1 MESKGKTPEHNANEQ
16 GYKVTGDGN
25 VPNDISAAGNR
36 SFQEN
41 PHAVHA
47 KSSEDIPGTEF
58 NTGDKAFHDS
68 SKEDFVKT
76 VSSVHHAES
85 ESESESGL
93 HVDLSYKTPDGD
105 R

>member
-1 MESKGKTPEHNANEQ
+1 MESKGKTPEHNAHEQ

-41 PHAVHA
+41 PHAVRD
-47 KSSEDIPGTEF
+47 KSTQDIPGTEF

-68 SKEDFVKT
+68 SKQDFVKT
-76 VSSVHHAES
+76 VSSLHHGEPEIDPGADFR
-85 ESESESGL
+85 
-93 HVDLSYKTPDGD
+93 VDMHYKTPDGD